1 MAADPSPIEMSVSA
15 EGIRAL
21 GRALAAEEDGKAL
34 RKELAANMR
43 AALNPAAERA
53 KTGIMSMRSEG
64 HTAGPGLRTAIA
76 KKIRPEVKL
85 GGRWTG
91 ARVKAKK
98 TPGLRGFANA
108 PKRTQRP
115 GGFRTKDWN
124 GNWRTQI
131 GKFDWYDRAMAGR
144 DAVYKQAVLDAMEA
158 MARRVAE
165 RNQE

>member
-1 MAADPSPIEMSVSA
+1 MADPSPIEMSVSA
-15 EGIRAL
+15 EGIQAL

-53 KTGIMSMRSEG
+53 KTGIMSMRSDG
-64 HTAGPGLRTAIA
+64 HNAGPGLRTAIA

-98 TPGLRGFANA
+98 TPGLRSFANA

-115 GGFRTKDWN
+115 GGWRTKDWN
-124 GNWRTQI
+124 GSWRTQV
-131 GKFDWYDRAMAGR
+131 GKFDWFDRAMAGR
-144 DAVYKQAVLDAMEA
+144 DDVYKQAVLEAMEA

-165 RNQE
+165 RAHE

>member
-1 MAADPSPIEMSVSA
+1 MADPSPIEMSVSV
-15 EGIRAL
+15 EGIQAL

-64 HTAGPGLRTAIA
+64 HGAGPGLRTAIA

-85 GGRWTG
+85 GGRWSG

-115 GGFRTKDWN
+115 GGWRTKDWN
-124 GNWRTQI
+124 GSWRTQV
-131 GKFDWYDRAMAGR
+131 GKFDWFDRAVAGR
-144 DAVYKQAVLDAMEA
+144 DEVYKRAVLDAMEA

-165 RNQE
+165 RAQE